1 MQNRLVTAFNCLP
14 VWRRQASV
22 ENYTIQVP
30 TFDRW
35 LYAKLHAFRLMGGEE
50 RNFLSRHVT
59 AGMTALDIGANI
71 GLYSIFLA
79 ELVGGEGKVF
89 GFEPDP
95 SLFEAAVANSR
106 ENGKDRILTLQNL
119 ALGSQSGHGTLHRSS
134 FNSGDNR
141 MSASPTHKDSVAVR
155 IERLDDV
162 LPDVKI
168 DFIKMDVQGWEAE
181 VLRGMNRI
189 LTTNAAL
196 TIYFEY
202 WPEGL
207 RRAGEQLSSPIDI
220 LRQAGFAIF
229 VPGTGESLSDRQIEK
244 LGAEHTGNRFL
255 NLLARRIRI

>member
-1 MQNRLVTAFNCLP
+1 MQNRLVTALNRLP
-14 VWRRQASV
+14 VWKRQASV
-22 ENYTIQVP
+22 QEYTIRVP

-35 LYAKLHAFRLMGGEE
+35 LYAKLHAFRLMGSEE

-59 AGMTALDIGANI
+59 VGMTALDIGANI

-79 ELVGGEGKVF
+79 ELVGTEGKVF
-89 GFEPDP
+89 AFEPDP
-95 SLFEAAVANSR
+95 ILFEAASVNSR
-106 ENGKDRILTLQNL
+106 QNGKDNIIKLQNL
-119 ALGSQSGHGTLHRSS
+119 ALGSRAGQGTLYRTS

-141 MSASPTHKDSVAVR
+141 LTASPAHQDAVPVR
-155 IERLDDV
+155 IARLDDL

-181 VLRGMNRI
+181 VFRGMNRI
-189 LTTNAAL
+189 LAANPAL

-229 VPGTGESLSDRQIEK
+229 LPDKGESLSDRQIEN
-244 LGAEHTGNRFL
+244 LGQKYTGNRFV
-255 NLLARRIRI
+255 NLLARRA